1 MRIKNIV
8 FSGFAAAMFASV
20 CGVVDAATLNLASKS
35 YVDEALATKQNAL
48 TAGDGIDITDN
59 VVKSTIDTSRF
70 VLKGEIPVLSDF
82 ATDDE
87 LAAVKKALQE
97 EIAAKQAAGDYATAA
112 ELKSLSS
119 AVEALQAGGA
129 DKTVLES
136 LKKTVDTISSD
147 YAKKTELT
155 DTEARLQAQ
164 IEKIVVPSLEGYAK
178 LTDVPSLDGYAKT
191 SDIETVYATKSELGN
206 YAKVADL
213 QDKADASALEGLVDT
228 QQLTKVQEALQ
239 VAIAEKQ
246 EKGDY
251 ASAADL
257 KSLQDAVS
265 GLQSSGVDKTLVE
278 NLKTTVETISADY
291 AKKTDLTA
299 AEEKLQAAIDAIVV
313 PSLEGYAKT
322 ADVADVYATKASLS
336 DYATTTALAG
346 KADKSELNGLVT
358 SAQLTTLRS
367 ELVAEIAKKQAAGDY
382 VGADA
387 LKTVSD
393 SLAELKNDSYTKKE
407 VDDKIATAISGG
419 EIDLSDYATTSA
431 LEALQALVSGNTNE
445 ITALKNA
452 GYQTSDDVQGA
463 ITTATADLATKG
475 ELNTALTSYTKTAD
489 LADVAKTGSYND
501 LKDQPI
507 IPSIEGLAT
516 SKQLEDLQSAL
527 ETEIS
532 KKQDAGQYLVAADL
546 TTLNNA
552 VSALQSGKADAST
565 VTILQ
570 ETVSKLGETYATDS
584 ELLSAIDGVKD
595 LIAAIKVPT
604 KTSELENDSGYITEN
619 ELDGYAKSADV
630 ADVYATKA
638 SLSDYATTTALAGK
652 ADKSELNGLVTSAQ
666 LTTLRSELVA
676 EIAKKQAAGDYVGA
690 DALKTVS
697 DSLAEL
703 KNDSYTKKEVD
714 DKIATAISGGEIDLS
729 GYATTSALEAL
740 QALVNG
746 KQDKLT
752 AGAGITI
759 TDNTISANVDTSG
772 FVPIP
777 KLPTEFGEWFLTYNV
792 DMNGVPEG
800 YTWTNSEDLNGG
812 VEDW

>member
-1 MRIKNIV
+1 MKIRGIV
-8 FSGFAAAMFASV
+8 FSGFMSAILMSAVGM
-20 CGVVDAATLNLASKS
+20 DALAVNLASKS
-35 YVDEALATKQNAL
+35 YVDNALAQKQNTL
-48 TAGDGIDITDN
+48 TAGEGIDITDN
-59 VVKSTIDTSRF
+59 VVKSTIDTSKF
-70 VLKGEIPVLSDF
+70 AMKDEIPGLSAF
-82 ATDDE
+82 ATDEE
-87 LAAVKKALQE
+87 LAQ
-97 EIAAKQAAGDYATAA
+97 
-112 ELKSLSS
+112 LKTTL
-119 AVEALQAGGA
+119 EA
-129 DKTVLES
+129 
-136 LKKTVDTISSD
+136 
-147 YAKKTELT
+147 
-155 DTEARLQAQ
+155 
-164 IEKIVVPSLEGYAK
+164 
-178 LTDVPSLDGYAKT
+178 
-191 SDIETVYATKSELGN
+191 
-206 YAKVADL
+206 
-213 QDKADASALEGLVDT
+213 
-228 QQLTKVQEALQ
+228 
-239 VAIAEKQ
+239 AIAEKQ

-265 GLQSSGVDKTLVE
+265 GLQSGGVDKTLVE

-291 AKKTDLTA
+291 AKKTELTA

-322 ADVADVYATKASLS
+322 ADVAATYATKESLS
-336 DYATTTALAG
+336 DYAKASDLANKAESSVVNTLQQSVTNIENTYLTQEAAQNTYVTENKVTEQITQVVGTDTSGLKKQVADNTAALAG
-346 KADKSELNGLVT
+346 KAN
-358 SAQLTTLRS
+358 
-367 ELVAEIAKKQAAGDY
+367 
-382 VGADA
+382 
-387 LKTVSD
+387 VSD
-393 SLAELKNDSYTKKE
+393 VYSKTDADSKFLIVQDANALGANLQWDENGKLNTKG
-407 VDDKIATAISGG
+407 IATADGLK
-419 EIDLSDYATTSA
+419 E
-431 LEALQALVSGNTNE
+431 LEDKVADAVTESELA
-445 ITALKNA
+445 AK
-452 GYQTSDDVQGA
+452 GYQTSSDVQGA

-475 ELNTALTSYTKTAD
+475 ELNTALTGYTKTAD
-489 LADVAKTGSYND
+489 LAAVATSGSYND
-501 LKDQPI
+501 LKDQPT

-527 ETEIS
+527 EAEIA
-532 KKQDAGQYLVAADL
+532 KKQNSGQYLVAADL

-584 ELLSAIDGVKD
+584 ELSSAIDGVKD

-604 KTSELENDSGYITEN
+604 KTSELTNDSGYITEN

-666 LTTLRSELVA
+666 LTTLRSELEA

-690 DALKTVS
+690 DALKAVS

-703 KNDSYTKKEVD
+703 KNDSYTKKEID
-714 DKIATAISGGEIDLS
+714 DKIAAAISGGEIDLS
-729 GYATTSALEAL
+729 GYATTSALESL

-777 KLPTEFGEWFLTYNV
+777 ELPTEFGEWFLTYNV

-812 VEDW
+812 VEEW